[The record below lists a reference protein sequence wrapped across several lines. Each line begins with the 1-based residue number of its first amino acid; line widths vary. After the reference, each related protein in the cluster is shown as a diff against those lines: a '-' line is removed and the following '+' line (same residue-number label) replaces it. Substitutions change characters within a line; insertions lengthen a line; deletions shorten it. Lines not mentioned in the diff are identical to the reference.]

1 MSQYEKL
8 GNKSIRV
15 MFRKNNIKDLN
26 EGNLCVKNLDP
37 TVTVKELHNLFSEVR
52 KVLSAK
58 ISEDRQGHS
67 EGYGYVLF
75 ENTEYANEA
84 IEKLNG
90 TELKGKKIEISKYSS
105 LGEKLSGA
113 KKNLYVKN
121 LPSLPLN
128 DLEKQIRV
136 F

>member
-1 MSQYEKL
+1 
-8 GNKSIRV
+8 

-26 EGNLCVKNLDP
+26 EGNLCIKNLDT
-37 TVTVKELHNLFSEVR
+37 TVTVKELHNLFSEIG

-75 ENTEYANEA
+75 ENTEHADLA

-90 TELKGKKIEISKYSS
+90 KEIKGKKIEISKYSS
-105 LGEKLSGA
+105 LGEKLSGT

-121 LPSLPLN
+121 LPSLSID
-128 DLEKQIRV
+128 DLEKKIKV
-136 F
+136 I